1 MFVSALSTIAGPKS
15 CLISFAT
22 RRSHGR
28 NYDTEL
34 QRCRLEAALVDFGD
48 YHPLKPIMV
57 SVLSCISIRFNSLKT
72 CKNIVVVFLM
82 GLWQVWPSLNPS
94 RWPIQRPAVGPAKA
108 APLPLHPPLPQH
120 RQTLWA
126 LCWTGPTPCPC
137 LPRPR
142 PARRHPCPTAAPQES
157 VTWTNVNSEACAH
170 LKVKLNKDVLSGPG
184 EEEEREGRRGSGTR
198 FWTLVTEARGNPGQV
213 HHHRKTLHSESSI
226 VAARLFLCLPLTQGP
241 AVS

>member
-72 CKNIVVVFLM
+72 CRNIVVVFFNGPVT
-82 GLWQVWPSLNPS
+82 GLTLSQSVQVTDT
-94 RWPIQRPAVGPAKA
+94 K
-108 APLPLHPPLPQH
+108 
-120 RQTLWA
+120 T
-126 LCWTGPTPCPC
+126 
-137 LPRPR
+137 
-142 PARRHPCPTAAPQES
+142 
-157 VTWTNVNSEACAH
+157 
-170 LKVKLNKDVLSGPG
+170 
-184 EEEEREGRRGSGTR
+184 RRGIRKGSTSSSSSSSSSAPPDPLSSMLDGTDPLSM
-198 FWTLVTEARGNPGQV
+198 FAAASASETPPMS
-213 HHHRKTLHSESSI
+213 HSSSTGVSDLDKCKSWSMCSFESD
-226 VAARLFLCLPLTQGP
+226 TK
-241 AVS
+241 